1 MVAILPIPTPFIV
14 LATNYCVVRTQPLQ
28 PMDPMFNGEWSA
40 SEIRMI
46 KSFIASHNANIVYA
60 NDANKRHNAIVN
72 DLQPC
77 FPWMD
82 KDQVT
87 ELYAELVA
95 KMTHQ
100 AQSGNEPMVAINN
113 LVNENSG
120 IIPVE
125 DPPMYNM
132 DMLLTYSTDKTPE
145 AMRVVEEAPQ
155 TQVSIPQQARRNK
168 PWTMEEHKNFL
179 CGLSVHGRG
188 KWKNI
193 SRDYV
198 KTRTPAQVTS
208 HAQKYFRRQEC
219 TSEKQRYNINDL
231 SLYDAERC
239 VQNNSLSQDVF
250 SFGGGAYKPNCY
262 GSSSQPNNMNNL
274 AQVWSPFLYSAS
286 QEGTSQVS
294 TWTHQQMGV
303 SSSPALALEGDG
315 SQMAWTGNQQA
326 HFLL

>member
-1 MVAILPIPTPFIV
+1 MVAIVPIPTSFIV

-28 PMDPMFNGEWSA
+28 SMDPKFNGEWSA
-40 SEIRMI
+40 SAIRMI
-46 KSFIASHNANIVYA
+46 KSFIASHNANIIYA
-60 NDANKRHNAIVN
+60 NDANKRHSAIVN

-77 FPWMD
+77 FPWME

-95 KMTHQ
+95 EMAYQ
-100 AQSGNEPMVAINN
+100 APSGNQPVGTINN
-113 LVNENSG
+113 FVNENSG
-120 IIPVE
+120 IPVE

-132 DMLLTYSTDKTPE
+132 DMLLPYSTNKTPE

-155 TQVSIPQQARRNK
+155 MQVSIPHQARRNK
-168 PWTMEEHKNFL
+168 PWTIEEHKNFL

-219 TSEKQRYNINDL
+219 TSEKQRYSINDL

-239 VQNNSLSQDVF
+239 VQNNSFSQNVL

-274 AQVWSPFLYSAS
+274 TQVRSPFLYNAG

-294 TWTHQQMGV
+294 TWTQQQMGA

-315 SQMAWTGNQQA
+315 SQMAWTDYQQA